1 MIKERKTKQLVPEG
15 LFNKIMT
22 CHFNSSEFLSVAF
35 AVLNF
40 SSRENYFGLFDIN
53 VTLYTSVLKGPF
65 HILLLLMLFSSI
77 CSNIR

>member
-22 CHFNSSEFLSVAF
+22 CHLSSEFLSVAF

-40 SSRENYFGLFDIN
+40 SSRENYFGLFNIN